1 MTLLR
6 MALIMYTYLYVLL
19 NYVWID
25 GKWWNEVGMSH
36 ISLFGFVKIEWNGME
51 WSVMEPIPF
60 NTTYLANFSF
70 PQFKVYPMKWNT
82 LIIQLQFCPYFFYFI
97 SAPHS
102 LFFLFILYYSF
113 TLSSSTNLHRTCLVL
128 HSTKVSQYFVN
139 PFAALLFYN

>member
-82 LIIQLQFCPYFFYFI
+82 LIIRLQFCPYFFYFI
-97 SAPHS
+97 SCASFPLFS
-102 LFFLFILYYSF
+102 LHPLLFLYALIFYKSPSYVSRSALHQGVPIFCESF
-113 TLSSSTNLHRTCLVL
+113 CSSTVL
-128 HSTKVSQYFVN
+128 
-139 PFAALLFYN
+139 